1 MTKNQKRKFDF
12 CCNYVMLGNA
22 EEAAVK
28 AGFLPE
34 EALAEAVNCLK
45 DSQCRAI
52 ISELSSILC
61 DMSAVRSGLHRLAF
75 GSCKDAVILAFA
87 DELPPMS
94 VIEKLDLFN
103 VSEIKRDKGGGVEIK
118 LFDRLKA
125 LEKLCELELSNDSK
139 NMAEGLI
146 DAIISSAGGNTHED

>member
-28 AGFLPE
+28 AGFPPDT
-34 EALAEAVNCLK
+34 ALADSVNCLK
-45 DSQCRAI
+45 DPQCRAL
-52 ISELSSILC
+52 ISELSSALS

-139 NMAEGLI
+139 NVAEGLI
-146 DAIISSAGGNTHED
+146 DAIITSAGGNAHED